1 MSHIAIKGTMHP
13 RFNEI
18 LTSDALA
25 FIAELHEL
33 FAGTRSDLLAHR
45 MVNRT
50 HFSNGRRPKFCNPQR
65 TSVKM
70 RAGLLQV
77 LDLDLKIAE
86 LRSPDQQIQR

>member
-25 FIAELHEL
+25 FITELHEL

-50 HFSNGRRPKFCNPQR
+50 HF
-65 TSVKM
+65 
-70 RAGLLQV
+70 
-77 LDLDLKIAE
+77 
-86 LRSPDQQIQR
+86 